1 MVTTTAHDLVK
12 QQLIHVDQLIQQ
24 QLNSSVPL
32 AQEIGEYI
40 VSSGGKRIRPT
51 LTLLSSHLFDYQG
64 QDHIILAAMIELLHT
79 ATLLHDDVIDESEK
93 RRGKQSANS
102 VWGNQASVLVGDLLH
117 ARSFEL
123 TTQFANREIV
133 SAIASAT
140 RIIVEGELLQLTH
153 RHDINTTEATYFQ
166 IIESKTGKLFEIAS
180 HSGAILCQRSEK
192 ERQAMA
198 NYGKY
203 LGIAFQL
210 TDDILDYT
218 SDSETIGKNI
228 GDDLAEGKPTLPLIY
243 LLQHGDANVRKL
255 VANAIE
261 HPDQAD
267 LHAINQAMHD
277 HGAID
282 YTQQKANETLGQI
295 EDSLQV
301 VPSGEVQESLLAI
314 AHTTINRKY

>member
-1 MVTTTAHDLVK
+1 MISVAVNDLIQQELVT
-12 QQLIHVDQLIQQ
+12 VDQLIQQ

-51 LTLLSSHLFDYQG
+51 LALLSAHLFDYQG
-64 QDHIILAAMIELLHT
+64 NDHIILAAMIELLHT
-79 ATLLHDDVIDESEK
+79 ATLLHDDVIDESDR
-93 RRGKQSANS
+93 RRGQRSANV

-123 TTQFANREIV
+123 TTQFEN
-133 SAIASAT
+133 SAIVAVIADAT

-153 RHDINTTEATYFQ
+153 RHDITTTEAIYYQ
-166 IIESKTGKLFEIAS
+166 IIESKTSKLFEIAC
-180 HSGAILCQRSEK
+180 HSGAIFCQRSTE
-192 ERQAMA
+192 ECQALA

-210 TDDILDYT
+210 LDDILDYT
-218 SDSETIGKNI
+218 GDSETIGKNI

-243 LLQHGDANVRKL
+243 LLQHGSAEIREYI
-255 VANAIE
+255 AAAIKYPE
-261 HPDQAD
+261 QSD
-267 LHAINQAMHD
+267 LNAINQEIHH

-282 YTQQKANETLGQI
+282 YARQQANQAVLQTEYCLQQIPSSEAKTL
-295 EDSLQV
+295 
-301 VPSGEVQESLLAI
+301 LLEI
-314 AHTTINRKY
+314 AHSTLKRKY